1 MIYPGRVYA
10 KIDLTAVEHNFD
22 CMRVQLGED
31 TKICAVLKMDG
42 YGHGA
47 VPIAKRIEK
56 RPYIWG
62 FAVAAVE
69 EAMALRENG
78 ISKPILILGY
88 VFAQDYAT
96 LVHYDIRPA
105 VFTLKMAQELNRSAA
120 AAEKMLPVHIALDT
134 GMTRIGYDITKESV
148 AEIKEICSLSN
159 LVPEGIFSHFARAD
173 EEDKSVA
180 KEALE
185 KFKRMC
191 GMLEEEGIHF
201 QIRHIGNSAAIL
213 EYPDAQFEMVRAG
226 ITIYGIY
233 PSEEMKRDKK
243 LWPVM
248 ELKSHIA
255 YIRKVGK
262 GIPVSY
268 GGTYV
273 TERETVVATIPVGYA
288 DGYPR
293 SLSNKGYVL
302 INGKKAPVI
311 GRICMDQLMVD
322 ATGIEA
328 GQGDEVTLLG
338 RDRDAV
344 ITIDEIAELSGRFP
358 YEFVCDISK
367 RVPRVFI

>member
-22 CMRVQLGED
+22 CMRVQLKED
-31 TKICAVLKMDG
+31 TLICAVLKMDG

-78 ISKPILILGY
+78 ITKPILILGY

-105 VFTLKMAQELNRSAA
+105 VFTLKMGEELNRVAA
-120 AAEKMLPVHIALDT
+120 MADRVLPVHIALDT
-134 GMTRIGYDITKESV
+134 GMTRIGYDISEESADEIAQICNLDHLC
-148 AEIKEICSLSN
+148 AEGLFTH
-159 LVPEGIFSHFARAD
+159 FSRAD
-173 EEDKSVA
+173 EEDKSTT
-180 KEALE
+180 KKALE
-185 KFKRMC
+185 AYLHMC
-191 GMLEEEGIHF
+191 DLLRERGVTF
-201 QIRHIGNSAAIL
+201 PVRHVGNSAAIL
-213 EYPDAQFEMVRAG
+213 EYPEAQLDMVRAG

-233 PSEEMKRDKK
+233 PSEEMVRDKK

-255 YIRKVGK
+255 YIREVEPGVS
-262 GIPVSY
+262 ISY

-273 TERETVVATIPVGYA
+273 TDRPTIVATIPVGYA

-302 INGKKAPVI
+302 IRGQKAPVI

-322 ATGIEA
+322 ATGIGA
-328 GQGDEVTLLG
+328 KQGDEVTLLG
-338 RDRDAV
+338 RDGDAF
-344 ITIDEIAELSGRFP
+344 IGIDEIGELSGRFP

>member
-1 MIYPGRVYA
+1 MLYPGRVYA

-22 CMRVQLGED
+22 CMRVQLKEE

-47 VPIAKRIEK
+47 VQIAKRIEK

-88 VFAQDYAT
+88 VFAQDYTT

-105 VFTLKMAQELNRSAA
+105 VFTLKMAQELNRCAA
-120 AAEKMLPVHIALDT
+120 FADRVLPIHIAVDT
-134 GMTRIGYDITKESV
+134 GITRIGYTVTEES
-148 AEIKEICSLSN
+148 ADEIREICSLQN
-159 LVPEGIFSHFARAD
+159 LCPEGIFSHFARAD
-173 EEDKSVA
+173 EADKTETA
-180 KEALE
+180 RAL
-185 KFKRMC
+185 KAFLSMC
-191 GMLEEEGIHF
+191 AMLEERGVKF
-201 QIRHIGNSAAIL
+201 PLRHISNSAAVL
-213 EYPDAQFEMVRAG
+213 EYPESQLDMVRAG

-233 PSEEMKRDKK
+233 PSDEVVRDKK

-255 YIRKVGK
+255 YIRNVEG
-262 GIPVSY
+262 GMPISY

-273 TERETVVATIPVGYA
+273 TRGETAVATIPVGYA

-302 INGKKAPVI
+302 IRGQKAPVI
-311 GRICMDQLMVD
+311 GRVCMDQLMVD
-322 ATGIEA
+322 ATGIGA
-328 GQGDEVTLLG
+328 RQGDEVTILG
-338 RDRDAV
+338 RDGDSF
-344 ITIDEIAELSGRFP
+344 IGIDEIAALSGRFP
-358 YEFVCDISK
+358 YEFVCNISK

>member
-22 CMRVQLGED
+22 CMRVQLNEE

-47 VPIAKRIEK
+47 VPIAKRIER

-105 VFTLKMAQELNRSAA
+105 VFTLKMAQELDRCAA
-120 AAEKMLPVHIALDT
+120 AADKILPIHIALDT
-134 GMTRIGYDITKESV
+134 GMTRIGYDVTPES
-148 AEIKEICSLSN
+148 ADEIKQICSLEH
-159 LVPEGIFSHFARAD
+159 LEPEGIFSHFARAD
-173 EEDKSVA
+173 EADKSETDRAV
-180 KEALE
+180 E
-185 KFKRMC
+185 KFIRMRD
-191 GMLEEEGIHF
+191 MMEERGVHF
-201 QIRHIGNSAAIL
+201 PIYHIGNSAAIL
-213 EYPDAQFEMVRAG
+213 EYPKAQFSMVRAG

-233 PSEEMKRDKK
+233 PSDEMIRDKK

-255 YIRKVGK
+255 FIRTVGSQ
-262 GIPVSY
+262 IPVSY

-273 TERETVVATIPVGYA
+273 TERETRVATIPVGYA

-302 INGKKAPVI
+302 IKGQKAPVI
-311 GRICMDQLMVD
+311 GRICMDQMMVD
-322 ATGIEA
+322 ATGIDA
-328 GQGDEVTLLG
+328 KQGDEVTLMG
-338 RDRDAV
+338 RDGDRF
-344 ITIDEIAELSGRFP
+344 IGIDDLAALSGRFP
-358 YEFVCDISK
+358 YEFICDISK